1 MRKQQAI
8 RLAIAFGLAWTSGA
22 QAQGSSGSVVG
33 SSITTTMLAMNCQ
46 GSRTLLDQDFC
57 TGYITGAFDAMS
69 AARII
74 CPGEGATT
82 AQVLG
87 VGRKFLSD
95 HPELWNLHP
104 YLVVQAAL
112 QAVFPCRRQ

>member
-1 MRKQQAI
+1 MHKQQAI
-8 RLAIAFGLAWTSGA
+8 GLALTLGLAWSSGT

-69 AARII
+69 ATRII
-74 CPGEGATT
+74 CPSEGATT

-95 HPELWNLHP
+95 HPEMWNLHP
-104 YLVVQAAL
+104 HLVVHAAL
-112 QAVFPCRRQ
+112 QAAFPCRRQ